1 MDKIDK
7 EKLKSIKNI
16 DSLTKEEK
24 QKIVLYAELR
34 CLFHLLDNKVLEKL
48 KSELPN
54 LGLRNYEK

>member
-1 MDKIDK
+1 MDKMNK

-34 CLFHLLDNKVLEKL
+34 RLFYLLDNKALEKL

-54 LGLRNYEK
+54 LELRNYEK